1 MTLSRMNRRTHSV
14 ALIGL
19 GFAAGAVTV
28 LLLGRLPGLPE
39 PVQVQSPAQSIV
51 APVERSY
58 ADAVAAAAP
67 AVVNVYGH
75 SGSAAPGQFPHL
87 PADTA
92 GIQRQRRPRGVT
104 SLGSGVLVAAD
115 GVIVTNAH
123 IVQHADAIRVELPD
137 GRELDVELLGIDSET
152 DLAVLRASTEARGE
166 RLAPIDI
173 GDPEVLAIGDV
184 VLAIGNPFGIG
195 QTVSLGIVSATG
207 RSHLG
212 LTDIENFIQTDA
224 AINPGNS
231 GGALVDGRGRLVGI
245 NTAIMSASGRSEGV
259 GFAIPADLVM
269 TVVDQLVRSGEVR
282 RGWIG
287 IGGRS
292 VTPALAARFALR
304 APHGVLISSVAEDS
318 PAAAAGIRP
327 GDVITRADGQPLHS
341 SLALREH
348 ITGVA
353 PGQAIALELWRGSER
368 IAVTATTADRPPGG
382 ITARRAVPEP
392 AARHARVGVPVGGC
406 VRGGDRSCHQRGFGC
421 EWRASSA
428 VDPIAAGHAVLAR
441 WHVRPELPE

>member
-1 MTLSRMNRRTHSV
+1 MTLSRMNRRTHSMV
-14 ALIGL
+14 LIGL
-19 GFAAGAVTV
+19 GFAAGAATV

-39 PVQVQSPAQSIV
+39 PVQVQSAAQSIA
-51 APVERSY
+51 APPEHSY

-75 SGSAAPGQFPHL
+75 AGSGAPAQSPYL
-87 PADTA
+87 PPATA
-92 GIQRQRRPRGVT
+92 GVQRQRGPRGGT

-123 IVQHADAIRVELPD
+123 IVQHADAIRVELPN

-152 DLAVLRASTEARGE
+152 DLAVLRASKASGE
-166 RLAPIDI
+166 RLPPIGI
-173 GDPEVLAIGDV
+173 GDPEALAIGDV

-207 RSHLG
+207 RTHLG

-269 TVVDQLVRSGEVR
+269 SVVDQLARSGEVR

-292 VTPALAARFALR
+292 LTPALAARFGLR

-327 GDVITRADGQPLHS
+327 GDVIARADGQPLHS

-348 ITGVA
+348 ITAVA

-368 IAVTATTADRPPGG
+368 IPVVARTAARPPGG
-382 ITARRAVPEP
+382 ITARRASPGP
-392 AARHARVGVPVGGC
+392 AARHARVGVSVSGC
-406 VRGGDRSCHQRGFGC
+406 VRGGDRAGC
-421 EWRASSA
+421 
-428 VDPIAAGHAVLAR
+428 
-441 WHVRPELPE
+441 